1 MTLFGRWLRTSLR
14 RSVRR
19 PPRRPHICRACALPF
34 VRLES
39 SVRHG
44 EDWQVVLRCANCGRT
59 DEEVLDEDTVDR
71 LQEEIDRGTEQLV
84 ELLAL
89 VTERRVSER

>member
-1 MTLFGRWLRTSLR
+1 MTIFGRWLRTRLR
-14 RSVRR
+14 RTVRR
-19 PPRRPHICRACALPF
+19 PPRPPHICRSCALPF

-39 SVRHG
+39 SVRRG
-44 EDWQVVLRCANCGRT
+44 KDWQVVLRCANCGRT
-59 DEEVLDEDTVDR
+59 DQEVLDEETVDR

-89 VTERRVSER
+89 VTGRRVREW